1 MSWFS
6 RFNKK
11 KLDPIDFSAISVD
24 IHSHLIPYIDDGA
37 EDYDESIDLIRSF
50 KEIGFSKIVTT
61 PHVMSDCYPNDTD
74 SILSG
79 LVNLKKEL
87 EKENIDVDI
96 SAAAEYYVDFEFQKQ
111 IKNKNFLV
119 FGDNYILIEFPFVG
133 VPNEINEIIFNL
145 QLQGYNVIL
154 AHPERYMYYDVK
166 DLQNLKE
173 RGVSLQINL
182 LSLIGYYSSEV
193 KNNAARLIN
202 KGLVDFVATDCH
214 NRRHIEMLKK
224 CFVNPLWHKLV
235 ESGKLKNSHL

>member
-11 KLDPIDFSAISVD
+11 NLDPIDFSSISVD

-87 EKENIDVDI
+87 EKENIDIDI

-235 ESGKLKNSHL
+235 ESGKLKNSYL